1 MKVGDVVAHA
11 GQRWK
16 VLTHNQ
22 DVRTCILVGFE
33 GARLEVPDDLQPPD
47 LEVLCNPA
55 DSWPF
60 VPAPIRPRAGP
71 VLKVVRGQL
80 GLAPFDEWVPSD
92 FNRPGGS
99 IFFNPKL
106 RLRAGE
112 VLAAQHK
119 DGTRSRINI
128 THSFGT
134 VQQRQARALKP
145 RVVKGPLGALDQLL
159 ADDSLDDD

>member
-22 DVRTCILVGFE
+22 GARVCVLVGFDS
-33 GARLEVPDDLQPPD
+33 ARLEVPDDLQPPE
-47 LEVLCNPA
+47 LVVLSNPA
-55 DSWPF
+55 ESWPF

-71 VLKVVRGQL
+71 VVKVLRGQL
-80 GLAPFDEWVPSD
+80 GLAPFDEWIPSD
-92 FNRPGGS
+92 FTRPGGS
-99 IFFNPKL
+99 IFFSPKL

-112 VLAAQHK
+112 VLAVQHQ
-119 DGTRSRINI
+119 DGSRSRINI

-134 VQQRQARALKP
+134 VQQRQARMHKP
-145 RVVKGPLGALDQLL
+145 RAVKGPLGALDQLL
-159 ADDSLDDD
+159 ADDSLDED